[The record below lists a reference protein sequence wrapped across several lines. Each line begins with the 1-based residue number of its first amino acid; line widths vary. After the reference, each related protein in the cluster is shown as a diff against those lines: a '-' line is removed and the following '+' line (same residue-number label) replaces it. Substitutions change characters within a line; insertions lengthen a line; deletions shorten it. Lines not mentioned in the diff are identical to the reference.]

1 MERENHRDI
10 YGKGDGRY
18 YVLMALLE
26 SRKKSREERKK
37 EKRDWFEF
45 CSEKGIDNTGSAV
58 FSSILGF
65 IIGDA
70 LGVPVEFV
78 GRDNLKNNPITDME
92 EYGTHNQPK
101 GTWSDDTSMV
111 LATMNGII
119 NDDYLSL
126 DYKKIMNNFLLWKD
140 KAQFTPFNKV
150 FDIGNA
156 TSYALSVYQQ
166 HIYDND
172 ADNVICGTGEI
183 SSNGN
188 GSLMRIMP
196 IVLYL
201 ERANIDYRDE
211 KFFEII
217 KTVSSMTHSHIYSIF
232 GCYIYSVYM
241 AELLRGTD
249 KLEAYQILQKH
260 LQELV
265 KNNDKFSE
273 VKKVYSRVIN
283 GDLLKLKEKEI
294 NSSGY
299 VVDSLEAALW
309 SILTS
314 NSFEESVLKAINL
327 GEDTDTIGALT
338 GCLAG
343 LIYGEY
349 KIPEKWINALQE
361 KDYLEQSIEEFED
374 YLELVQIDRL
384 KKELNV

>member
-1 MERENHRDI
+1 
-10 YGKGDGRY
+10 
-18 YVLMALLE
+18 
-26 SRKKSREERKK
+26 
-37 EKRDWFEF
+37 
-45 CSEKGIDNTGSAV
+45 
-58 FSSILGF
+58 
-65 IIGDA
+65 
-70 LGVPVEFV
+70 
-78 GRDNLKNNPITDME
+78 
-92 EYGTHNQPK
+92 
-101 GTWSDDTSMV
+101 
-111 LATMNGII
+111 
-119 NDDYLSL
+119 
-126 DYKKIMNNFLLWKD
+126 
-140 KAQFTPFNKV
+140 
-150 FDIGNA
+150 
-156 TSYALSVYQQ
+156 
-166 HIYDND
+166 
-172 ADNVICGTGEI
+172 
-183 SSNGN
+183 
-188 GSLMRIMP
+188 
-196 IVLYL
+196 
-201 ERANIDYRDE
+201 
-211 KFFEII
+211 
-217 KTVSSMTHSHIYSIF
+217 
-232 GCYIYSVYM
+232 M

-265 KNNDKFSE
+265 KNNDEFSE

-314 NSFEESVLKAINL
+314 NSFEDSVLKAVNL